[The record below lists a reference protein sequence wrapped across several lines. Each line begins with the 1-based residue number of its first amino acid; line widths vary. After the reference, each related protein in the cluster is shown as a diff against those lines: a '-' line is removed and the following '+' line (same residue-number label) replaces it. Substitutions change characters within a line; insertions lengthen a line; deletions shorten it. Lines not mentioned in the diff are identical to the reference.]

1 MDGCC
6 LLAWWVMAGGRWS
19 VVRRLAG
26 GERGRVGRDVPAI
39 ANDDHRR
46 ADLPGCSQPDP
57 GAQWCGPPP
66 RPSAADRLRQRRQGR
81 GTAHPT
87 RLGRGGRSGVTA
99 LSAGPAALS
108 RLGLLRVLCR
118 AVLGTWLVGGVALGR
133 RVVRGL
139 GRQGARR
146 DLDARLRVVV
156 LAVTTGGQR
165 QRGDGYQ
172 RSAGDQTLMA
182 DARACGSGSRSTD
195 RSGATPPQ
203 QPPLPR
209 SAPPT
214 SISPAAP
221 HTPPCPE
228 PTTPDRAGRAQ
239 SAGSIRS
246 PRKQERAHL

>member
-1 MDGCC
+1 MAVAC
-6 LLAWWVMAGGRWS
+6 LLARLVGGRWF
-19 VVRRLAG
+19 G
-26 GERGRVGRDVPAI
+26 GWLGVTSG
-39 ANDDHRR
+39 
-46 ADLPGCSQPDP
+46 
-57 GAQWCGPPP
+57 GASAATY
-66 RPSAADRLRQRRQGR
+66 RPSPMTTTGALTCPAAVSPIPEPSGAARPLDQAPPTGYDSAVR
-81 GTAHPT
+81 GGALLTPPGSGGA
-87 RLGRGGRSGVTA
+87 GRSGVTA

-139 GRQGARR
+139 GRQARR
-146 DLDARLRVVV
+146 DLGARLRVVV

-165 QRGDGYQ
+165 QRVDGHQ

-195 RSGATPPQ
+195 RRGATPPQ